1 MKDAK
6 EVVLAYVDAFN
17 RGDLDAVCSLF
28 TEDACIWGV
37 LGWGTIEQVRPVW
50 YELVTGLSIHLHVD
64 SIISE
69 GDCVAVR
76 YTETG
81 KSVQP
86 FRGQG
91 PTGKSYELLAMEWF
105 EIRDGRIARRW
116 GARDSAAQNRQL
128 GFS

>member
-1 MKDAK
+1 MPSAKD
-6 EVVLAYVDAFN
+6 VVFAYVDAFN
-17 RGDLDAVCSLF
+17 RGDLESLCSLF
-28 TEDACIWGV
+28 TDDARIWGV
-37 LGWGTIEQVRPVW
+37 LGWGTVEQVRPVW
-50 YELVTGLSIHLHVD
+50 HDLMNSLQIQLKVE

-69 GDCVAVR
+69 GDHVAVR

-91 PTGKSYELLAMEWF
+91 PTGKTYELLAMEWF
-105 EIRDGRIARRW
+105 EVKGDRISRRW
-116 GARDSAAQNRQL
+116 GARDSAAQSRQL